1 VCQLLATLC
10 VAFSLALFAL
20 GGTDLTGGFCLQ
32 TLRFIRPM
40 VIVGPILDTVVI
52 YCAIEDMIC
61 EEQGACKYIRHP
73 LLHSTKHRGALG
85 TIGCPCTPHV
95 LFRLKKGRKSKRE
108 RAGIEL
114 PYLFYIPRVVE
125 DHAIDFLESVRPGSN
140 YIDHQIWHL
149 PGWGQFV
156 LTFLGLHSL

>member
-1 VCQLLATLC
+1 
-10 VAFSLALFAL
+10 
-20 GGTDLTGGFCLQ
+20 
-32 TLRFIRPM
+32 M
-40 VIVGPILDTVVI
+40 
-52 YCAIEDMIC
+52 
-61 EEQGACKYIRHP
+61 
-73 LLHSTKHRGALG
+73 RGAGGRVNIYDTLYYILQNTAG
-85 TIGCPCTPHV
+85 LWEQSVALAHPHV
-95 LFRLKKGRKSKRE
+95 LLRLKKGRKSKRE

-114 PYLFYIPRVVE
+114 PYLFYIPHVVE